1 MAVES
6 SKAGDGLEEE
16 YEAGIFWNEV
26 VEVIF
31 GVVSGGWYWV
41 GELEHGVFMIVFHR
55 MACVS

>member
-55 MACVS
+55 MTCML